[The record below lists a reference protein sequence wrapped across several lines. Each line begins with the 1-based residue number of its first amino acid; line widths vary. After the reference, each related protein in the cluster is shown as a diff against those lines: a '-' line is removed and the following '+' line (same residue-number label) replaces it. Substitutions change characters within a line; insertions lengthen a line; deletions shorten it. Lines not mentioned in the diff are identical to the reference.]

1 MIPMNVREI
10 LMVETAPYN
19 NVQRRPLRFHADSMR
34 SIEDFINTTKFGTA
48 TTPSAINKLATG
60 LLQQS
65 AEPEGVS
72 EIANGWGTRRF
83 HFMMAVEESLALA
96 PGTKRVHYISG
107 YTDHSVSL
115 DAFTTRAIDLPSEL
129 VFFFTNVIQVTET
142 TTTDMFGKQIVRA
155 TPMDATNL
163 LTGAYDP
170 VNRNVQFSTRVQD
183 TLTYAS
189 TARWVGQGGFDNQFM
204 DPAMQNVMQQFDPAY
219 ADVVNRT
226 SYAPQPEPVFRGV
239 EAAMCFATEKIKPAS
254 ADTNI
259 PTIYLRK
266 AFDNVGAIRQTY
278 ESGSHPGSAE
288 NEDIYVEAAQAVR
301 EEPLVAHPVFGAIM
315 RDEGFAFSGSLSW
328 ADMKRMFGEH
338 IRDVLTLFPYVEAR
352 RGTSATTE
360 FGWMPTDSQSWDV
373 IDYPTL
379 YCSSLAAMMPAA
391 MTYRMLESF
400 RFIADNHGHPE
411 LGIMPGQWAVAVTD
425 AVPFIKGYDCNRAAE
440 QMRSDMITNILPSML
455 GNNPN
460 AVMVS
465 GAINLFL
472 DSQFKIS
479 VDGSAPIPYTMP
491 NINPSAYS
499 PLLNRSQQEVYKLS
513 VDLFNLVDAVT
524 TKGNF

>member
-1 MIPMNVREI
+1 MVSMNVREI

-19 NVQRRPLRFHADSMR
+19 NVHRRPIQFHADSMH
-34 SIEDFINTTKFGTA
+34 SLEEFINTTRFGTA
-48 TTPSAINKLATG
+48 TTPSAINKLAAGMLEQTA
-60 LLQQS
+60 Q
-65 AEPEGVS
+65 PEGVS

-83 HFMMAVEESLALA
+83 HFMMAAEESVALA
-96 PGTKRVHYISG
+96 PGSKRVHYVSG
-107 YTDHSVSL
+107 YTDYSVPL
-115 DAFTTRAIDLPSEL
+115 DTFTTRVQDLPNEL
-129 VFFFTNVIQVTET
+129 QFFFTNVIIVLET
-142 TTTDMFGKQIVRA
+142 TTVDMFGKQIVRA
-155 TPMDATNL
+155 APQDAIHL

-170 VNRNVQFSTRVQD
+170 MNNDVQFSTRVQD

-189 TARWVGQGGFDNQFM
+189 TARWLGNGGMDNQFM
-204 DPAMQNVMQQFDPAY
+204 DPSMQNVMQQFDPMY
-219 ADVVNRT
+219 ADVVNHSTYR
-226 SYAPQPEPVFRGV
+226 PQQEPVVRGMD
-239 EAAMCFATEKIKPAS
+239 AALCFATEKVKPAS
-254 ADTNI
+254 IDTNI
-259 PTIYLRK
+259 PTIYLKK
-266 AFDNVGAIRQTY
+266 AFDSVGTVRQTF
-278 ESGSHPGSAE
+278 ELGSHPGEAN
-288 NEDIYVEAAQAVR
+288 NEDVYVEASQYVR
-301 EEPLVAHPVFGAIM
+301 EQPLVAHTMFNEIM
-315 RDEGFAFSGSLSW
+315 RDEGFSFNGSLSW
-328 ADMKRMFGEH
+328 GEMKRHFGEH

-373 IDYPTL
+373 IDYPTI
-379 YCSSLAAMMPAA
+379 YCSSLASMMPAA

-440 QMRSDMITNILPSML
+440 QMRSDMIINILPSML

-513 VDLFNLVDAVT
+513 IDLFNLVDAVT